1 MSEERK
7 SIVESYIDRIMAY
20 PLITQK
26 RERELARRIQAG
38 DTEALNELVTSNL
51 RLVVKIAHDFTGRGL
66 PLEDLIGEGNAGMM
80 RAARKFNPTLGAKF
94 SSYAA
99 WWIKQS
105 MRRAICRGRD
115 GMRVPIQSMKN
126 ILAMRAAKAKIRRA
140 TGKEPTVE
148 QVAHITGLP
157 RRTVRGL
164 WREMPVTIS
173 LNDKIESDDSCSGTI
188 EDFVSASM
196 PSPAENRLH
205 EEDLQLMWECL
216 GAMDARERRLIVLRY
231 GLDGEK
237 AHTLEELTQIFGTT
251 RENLRLRQ
259 RRILAKIRERIETA

>member
-140 TGKEPTVE
+140 TGK
-148 QVAHITGLP
+148 GLP